1 LAHADRRALT
11 GVPPAWPGRAGSAK
25 LEAAP
30 QRDRTMAAT
39 GSAAPLASPMASIGV
54 PREIK
59 RDEQR
64 VALTPDGARELV
76 SQGMEVR
83 IETGAGLGAGIR
95 DEDYAA
101 VGARLTSRDEA
112 WAAHL
117 VVKVK
122 EPQPEEFG
130 FLRPDLVLFTYLHL
144 AAYPDVGRALLDMGT
159 TAVAYETVQLDDGSL
174 PLLAPMSEIAGRLA
188 AQVGAYLLEKP
199 HGGRGVL
206 MGGCTGVRP
215 ARVVV
220 LGAGTVGWNAARI
233 AAAMDAEVFLLDRSP
248 QRLRQLE
255 SDRRGRLVSLVSSR
269 GLIERLVPGADLV
282 IGAVL
287 TPGGRAP
294 TLVDEPLVQQMKT
307 GSVIVDVAIDQGG
320 CIATSRETTHTEPTF
335 AVHDVQHY
343 AVGNMPGA
351 VPFTSTEA
359 LVSVTLPY
367 ILVMAGRGLGEAIT
381 ERPELV
387 SGLNTVAGSVCHP
400 GVAKALGVAPRHP
413 MACLR

>member
-1 LAHADRRALT
+1 
-11 GVPPAWPGRAGSAK
+11 
-25 LEAAP
+25 
-30 QRDRTMAAT
+30 
-39 GSAAPLASPMASIGV
+39 MASIGV
-54 PREIK
+54 PTEIK

-64 VALTPDGARELV
+64 VALTPDGVRELV

-83 IETGAGLGAGIR
+83 VEAGAGHGAGIS
-95 DEDYAA
+95 DDDYAA
-101 VGARLTSRDEA
+101 SGARLVSREEA

-122 EPQPEEFG
+122 EPQPEEFA

-144 AAYPDVGRALLDMGT
+144 AAYPEVGRALLEAGT
-159 TAVAYETVQLDDGSL
+159 TSIAYETVQLEDGSL
-174 PLLAPMSEIAGRLA
+174 PLLAPMSEVAGRLA
-188 AQVGAYLLEKP
+188 AQVGARLLEKP
-199 HGGRGVL
+199 QGGRGLL

-233 AAAMDAEVFLLDRSP
+233 ASAMDAEVFLLDRSP
-248 QRLRQLE
+248 QKLRVLE
-255 SDRRGRLVSLVSSR
+255 SDRRGRMVTLVSSR
-269 GLIERLVPGADLV
+269 ALIERLVPGADLL

-287 TPGGRAP
+287 LPGGRAP
-294 TLVDEPLVQQMKT
+294 TLVDEGLVRRMKP

-320 CIATSRETTHTEPTF
+320 CIATSRETTHTDPVVTI
-335 AVHDVQHY
+335 HGVQHY

-367 ILVMAGRGLGEAIT
+367 ILVMAGRGLAEAVT
-381 ERPELV
+381 DRPELL
-387 SGLNTVAGSVCHP
+387 SGLNTVNGSVCHP
-400 GVAKALGVAPRHP
+400 GVARALDLTPRHP

>member
-1 LAHADRRALT
+1 M
-11 GVPPAWPGRAGSAK
+11 
-25 LEAAP
+25 AAP
-30 QRDRTMAAT
+30 STL
-39 GSAAPLASPMASIGV
+39 SAPMASIGV
-54 PREIK
+54 PSEIK

-64 VALTPDGARELV
+64 VALTPDGVRELV
-76 SQGMEVR
+76 TQGMEVR
-83 IETGAGLGAGIR
+83 VQAGAGLGAGFS
-95 DEDYAA
+95 DDTFAA
-101 VGARLTSRDEA
+101 AGARLVSQEEA

-122 EPQPEEFG
+122 EPQPEEFA
-130 FLRPDLVLFTYLHL
+130 FLRSDLVLFTYLHL
-144 AAYPDVGRALLDMGT
+144 AAYPEVGRALLEAGT
-159 TAVAYETVQLDDGSL
+159 TAVAYETVQLEDGSL

-188 AQVGAYLLEKP
+188 AQVGAHLLEKP
-199 HGGRGVL
+199 HGGRGIL

-220 LGAGTVGWNAARI
+220 LGAGSVGWNAARI
-233 AAAMDAEVFLLDRSP
+233 AAAMDAEVLLLDRSP

-255 SDRRGRLVSLVSSR
+255 ADRRGRLVSLVSSR
-269 GLIERLVPGADLV
+269 SLIERHVPAADLL

-294 TLVDEPLVQQMKT
+294 TLVDEELVKQMKP

-320 CIATSRETTHTEPTF
+320 CIATSRETTHTDP
-335 AVHDVQHY
+335 VHTLHGVQHY

-359 LVSVTLPY
+359 LMSVTLPY
-367 ILVMAGRGLGEAIT
+367 ILVMAGRGLAEAVT
-381 ERPELV
+381 DRPELL
-387 SGLNTVAGSVCHP
+387 SGLNTVDGAVCHP
-400 GVAKALGVAPRHP
+400 GVARALGRSPRHP

>member
-1 LAHADRRALT
+1 MA
-11 GVPPAWPGRAGSAK
+11 GPPPLSA
-25 LEAAP
+25 
-30 QRDRTMAAT
+30 
-39 GSAAPLASPMASIGV
+39 PMASIGV
-54 PREIK
+54 PSEIK
-59 RDEQR
+59 RDERR
-64 VALTPDGARELV
+64 VALTPDGVRELA

-83 IETGAGLGAGIR
+83 VQTGAGLGAGIS
-95 DEDYAA
+95 DQDFAA
-101 VGARLTSRDEA
+101 AGARLVDQQEA

-122 EPQPEEFG
+122 EPQAEEFR

-144 AAYPDVGRALLDMGT
+144 AAYPEVGRALLEAGS
-159 TAVAYETVQLDDGSL
+159 TALAYETVQLEDGSL

-188 AQVGAYLLEKP
+188 AQVGAHLLEKP
-199 HGGRGVL
+199 HGGRGIL
-206 MGGCTGVRP
+206 IGGCTGVRP

-220 LGAGTVGWNAARI
+220 LGAGSVGWNAARI
-233 AAAMDAEVFLLDRSP
+233 ATAMDAEVFLLDRSP

-255 SDRRGRLVSLVSSR
+255 ADRRGRLVSLVSSSS
-269 GLIERLVPGADLV
+269 LIERLVPSADLV

-294 TLVDEPLVQQMKT
+294 TLVTEALVEQMKP

-320 CIATSRETTHTEPTF
+320 CIATSRETTHTDP
-335 AVHDVQHY
+335 VHSLHGVQHY

-367 ILVMAGRGLGEAIT
+367 ILVMAGRGLEEAVT
-381 ERPELV
+381 DRPELL
-387 SGLNTVAGSVCHP
+387 SGLNTVGGSVCHP
-400 GVAKALGVAPRHP
+400 SVARALGVAPRHP

>member
-1 LAHADRRALT
+1 M
-11 GVPPAWPGRAGSAK
+11 
-25 LEAAP
+25 AAP
-30 QRDRTMAAT
+30 RLT
-39 GSAAPLASPMASIGV
+39 APFTSPMASVGV
-54 PREIK
+54 PKEIK

-76 SQGMEVR
+76 SHGMDVR
-83 IETGAGLGAGIR
+83 VEQGAGLGAGIS
-95 DEDYAA
+95 DDDYAEA
-101 VGARLTSRDEA
+101 GARIVGREEA

-122 EPQPEEFG
+122 EPQPEEFD
-130 FLRPDLVLFTYLHL
+130 FLRRDLVLFTYLHL
-144 AAYPDVGRALLDMGT
+144 AAYPEVGRALLEAGA
-159 TAVAYETVQLDDGSL
+159 TAVAYETVQLEDGSL
-174 PLLAPMSEIAGRLA
+174 PLLAPMSEVAGRLA
-188 AQVGAYLLEKP
+188 AQVGAHLLEKP
-199 HGGRGVL
+199 HGGRGIL
-206 MGGCTGVRP
+206 IGGCTGVRP

-220 LGAGTVGWNAARI
+220 LGAGTVGWNAARV
-233 AAAMDAEVFLLDRSP
+233 AAAMDGEVFLLDRSP
-248 QRLRQLE
+248 QKLRSLE
-255 SDRRGRLVSLVSSR
+255 ADRRGRLVSLVSSK

-294 TLVDEPLVQQMKT
+294 TLVGESLVQQMRP

-320 CIATSRETTHTEPTF
+320 CIATSRETTHTNPTLEI
-335 AVHDVQHY
+335 HGVQHY

-367 ILVMAGRGLGEAIT
+367 ILVMAGRGLSEAVT
-381 ERPELV
+381 DRPELL
-387 SGLNTVAGSVCHP
+387 SGLNTVDGSVCHP
-400 GVAKALGVAPRHP
+400 GVAKALGVSPRHP

>member
-1 LAHADRRALT
+1 M
-11 GVPPAWPGRAGSAK
+11 
-25 LEAAP
+25 AAP
-30 QRDRTMAAT
+30 STL
-39 GSAAPLASPMASIGV
+39 SAPMASIGV

-59 RDEQR
+59 RDERR
-64 VALTPDGARELV
+64 VALTPDGVHELV
-76 SQGMEVR
+76 TQGMEVR
-83 IETGAGLGAGIR
+83 VQAGAGLGAGIS
-95 DEDYAA
+95 DDAFAA
-101 VGARLTSRDEA
+101 AGARLVTQEEA
-112 WAAHL
+112 WGAHL

-130 FLRPDLVLFTYLHL
+130 FLRADLVLFTYLHL
-144 AAYPDVGRALLDMGT
+144 AAYPEVGRALLEAGT
-159 TAVAYETVQLDDGSL
+159 TAVAYETVQLEDGSL

-188 AQVGAYLLEKP
+188 AQVGAHLLEKP
-199 HGGRGVL
+199 HGGRGIL

-220 LGAGTVGWNAARI
+220 LGAGSVGWNAARI
-233 AAAMDAEVFLLDRSP
+233 AAAMDAEVLLLDRSP
-248 QRLRQLE
+248 QRLRELE
-255 SDRRGRLVSLVSSR
+255 ADRRGRLVSLVSSR
-269 GLIERLVPGADLV
+269 RLIERHVPGADLL

-294 TLVDEPLVQQMKT
+294 TLVDEDLVKQMKP

-320 CIATSRETTHTEPTF
+320 CIATSRETTHTEP
-335 AVHDVQHY
+335 VHTLHGVQHY

-367 ILVMAGRGLGEAIT
+367 ILVMAGRGLGEAVT
-381 ERPELV
+381 DRPELL
-387 SGLNTVAGSVCHP
+387 SGLNTVDGAVCHP
-400 GVAKALGVAPRHP
+400 GVARALGVATRHP

>member
-1 LAHADRRALT
+1 
-11 GVPPAWPGRAGSAK
+11 
-25 LEAAP
+25 
-30 QRDRTMAAT
+30 MAT
-39 GSAAPLASPMASIGV
+39 IGV
-54 PREIK
+54 PTEIK
-59 RDEQR
+59 RDERR
-64 VALTPDGARELV
+64 VALSPDGVQELV
-76 SQGMEVR
+76 GQGIEVR
-83 IETGAGLGAGIR
+83 VQAGAGIGAGID
-95 DEDYAA
+95 DEAFA
-101 VGARLTSRDEA
+101 TAGARLVSREEA

-122 EPQPEEFG
+122 EPQPEEFTY
-130 FLRPDLVLFTYLHL
+130 LRPDLVLFTYLHL
-144 AAYPDVGRALLDMGT
+144 AAYPDVGRALLDAGT
-159 TAVAYETVQLDDGSL
+159 TAVAYETVQLEDGSL

-188 AQVGAYLLEKP
+188 AQVGAHLLERP

-206 MGGCTGVRP
+206 IGGCTGVRP

-248 QRLRQLE
+248 QRLRE
-255 SDRRGRLVSLVSSR
+255 REAERHGRLVSLVSSR
-269 GLIERLVPGADLV
+269 SLVERLVPAADLV
-282 IGAVL
+282 VGAVL

-294 TLVDEPLVQQMKT
+294 TLVDEALVQRMKP

-320 CIATSRETTHTEPTF
+320 CIATSRETTHTDP
-335 AVHDVQHY
+335 VHTLHGVQHY

-367 ILVMAGRGLGEAIT
+367 IMVMAGRGLAEAVT
-381 ERPELV
+381 DRPELL
-387 SGLNTVAGSVCHP
+387 SGLNTADGAVCHP
-400 GVAKALGVAPRHP
+400 GVARALGVATRHP

>member
-1 LAHADRRALT
+1 
-11 GVPPAWPGRAGSAK
+11 
-25 LEAAP
+25 
-30 QRDRTMAAT
+30 MAARDL
-39 GSAAPLASPMASIGV
+39 AAPMASIGV
-54 PREIK
+54 PKEIK
-59 RDEQR
+59 RDECR
-64 VALTPDGARELV
+64 VALTPDGVRELV

-83 IETGAGLGAGIR
+83 IETGAGRGAGI
-95 DEDYAA
+95 EDADYRAR
-101 VGARLTSRDEA
+101 GAQIVSREQA

-144 AAYPDVGRALLDMGT
+144 AAYPEVGRALLEAGT

-188 AQVGAYLLEKP
+188 AQVGAHLLERP

-206 MGGCTGVRP
+206 IGGCTGVRP

-220 LGAGTVGWNAARI
+220 LGAGSVGWNAARI
-233 AAAMDAEVFLLDRSP
+233 AAGMDAEVFLLDRSP
-248 QRLRQLE
+248 EKLRQLE
-255 SDRRGRLVSLVSSR
+255 PARQGRMITLVSSSS
-269 GLIERLVPGADLV
+269 LIERLVPNADLL

-287 TPGGRAP
+287 LPGGRAP
-294 TLVDEPLVQQMKT
+294 TLVNDELVKRMQP

-320 CIATSRETTHTEPTF
+320 CIATSRETTHTDPVVTI
-335 AVHDVQHY
+335 HGVQHY

-367 ILVMAGRGLGEAIT
+367 ILVMAGRGLIEAVT
-381 ERPELV
+381 DRPELL
-387 SGLNTVAGSVCHP
+387 SGLNTVDGAVCHP
-400 GVAKALGVAPRHP
+400 SVARALGVAPRHP

>member
-1 LAHADRRALT
+1 MAANGA
-11 GVPPAWPGRAGSAK
+11 
-25 LEAAP
+25 AAP
-30 QRDRTMAAT
+30 I
-39 GSAAPLASPMASIGV
+39 ASIGI
-54 PREIK
+54 PTEIK

-64 VALTPDGARELV
+64 VALTPDGVRELV
-76 SQGMEVR
+76 SKGLEVR
-83 IETGAGLGAGIR
+83 VQSGAGTGAGITDASYGEA
-95 DEDYAA
+95 
-101 VGARLTSRDEA
+101 GARLVSRDEA

-122 EPQPEEFG
+122 EPQREEFG
-130 FLRPDLVLFTYLHL
+130 FLRDDLVLFTYLHL
-144 AAYPDVGRALLDMGT
+144 AAYPEVGRALLEAGT
-159 TAVAYETVQLDDGSL
+159 TGVAYETVQLDNGDL

-188 AQVGAYLLEKP
+188 AQVGAHLLEKP

-206 MGGCTGVRP
+206 IGGCTGVRP

-220 LGAGTVGWNAARI
+220 LGAGTVGWNAARL
-233 AAAMDAEVFLLDRSP
+233 AAAMDAEVLLLDHTP
-248 QRLRQLE
+248 QRLRKLE

-269 GLIERLVPGADLV
+269 GLIERLVPTADLL

-294 TLVDEPLVQQMKT
+294 TLVEEELVQRMKP

-320 CIATSRETTHTEPTF
+320 CIATSRETTHTDPVVTI
-335 AVHDVQHY
+335 HGVQHY

-367 ILVMAGRGLGEAIT
+367 IVGIAGRGLLEAVT
-381 ERPELV
+381 ERPELL
-387 SGLNTVAGSVCHP
+387 SGLNTVDGAVCHP
-400 GVAKALGVAPRHP
+400 GVAKALGVTTRHP

>member
-1 LAHADRRALT
+1 M
-11 GVPPAWPGRAGSAK
+11 AGP
-25 LEAAP
+25 AAP
-30 QRDRTMAAT
+30 I
-39 GSAAPLASPMASIGV
+39 ASIGV
-54 PREIK
+54 PTEIK

-64 VALTPDGARELV
+64 VALTPDGVRELV
-76 SQGMEVR
+76 SHGFAVR
-83 IETGAGLGAGIR
+83 VQAGAGAGAGI
-95 DEDYAA
+95 DDQAFHAA
-101 VGARLTSRDEA
+101 GASLVGREEA

-122 EPQPEEFG
+122 EPQAEEFG

-144 AAYPDVGRALLDMGT
+144 AAYPQVGRALLSAGT
-159 TAVAYETVQLDDGSL
+159 TAIAYETVQLDDSSL

-188 AQVGAYLLEKP
+188 AQVGAHLLEKP

-220 LGAGTVGWNAARI
+220 LGAGTVGWNAARV
-233 AAAMDAEVFLLDRSP
+233 AAAMDAEVFLLDHSP

-269 GLIERLVPGADLV
+269 GLLERLVPSADLL

-287 TPGGRAP
+287 LPGDRAP
-294 TLVDEPLVQQMKT
+294 TLVEEALVQQMQP

-320 CIATSRETTHTEPTF
+320 CIATSRETSHTDPVLTI
-335 AVHDVQHY
+335 HGVQHY

-367 ILVMAGRGLGEAIT
+367 ILAIAGRGLVEAVT

-387 SGLNTVAGSVCHP
+387 SGLNTINGSVCHP
-400 GVAKALGVAPRHP
+400 GVAKALGLPNRHP
-413 MACLR
+413 MACLH